1 MTNRNGLPSY
11 VLVTPAR
18 NEEDYIEDTIRS
30 VISQTVLPLKWIV
43 VSDGSTDR
51 TDEIV
56 RDYLPRH
63 PWMELAR
70 MPERRTRDFAG
81 KATCFHVGYRKVKD
95 LRYGIIGNLDADIS
109 FEKDYFEYLLDQF
122 REMPDLGVAGTPF
135 VEGTFQYDY
144 NYVSIEHVSGPA
156 QLFRRECFEE
166 IGGYVPIK
174 GGGIDL
180 VAVTTARMK
189 GWKTRTFTERKSVH
203 HRPMGT
209 GSGSVLEARFRFG
222 KQDYYLGGHP
232 LWEIFRCV
240 NQMRYKPYVLGGLG
254 LMSGYLWAYLNRVER
269 PVPPEFVRFRRKEQ
283 MERLR
288 DKISRTVGRRE
299 RWR

>member
-18 NEEDYIEDTIRS
+18 NEEDHIEKTIVS

-56 RDYLPRH
+56 RKYLPLH

-70 MPERRTRDFAG
+70 LPERSERHFAG
-81 KATCFHVGYRKVKD
+81 KATCFHAGYQKLRD
-95 LRYGIIGNLDADIS
+95 LRHDIIGNLDADIS

-122 REMPDLGVAGTPF
+122 RESPDLGVAGTPF
-135 VEGTFQYDY
+135 IEGTFQYDY

-189 GWKTRTFTERKSVH
+189 GWKTRTFTDRKCVH
-203 HRPMGT
+203 HRAMGT
-209 GSGSVLEARFRFG
+209 GSGSVLKARFRFG

-232 LWEIFRCV
+232 LWEFLRCI
-240 NQMRYKPYVLGGLG
+240 NQMRHKPYVFGGLF

-283 MERLR
+283 MVRLR
-288 DKISRTVGRRE
+288 DKFSRAIGIRD

>member
-1 MTNRNGLPSY
+1 MNNRNGLPSY

-18 NEEDYIEDTIRS
+18 NEEDYIEKTIQS

-56 RDYLPRH
+56 RKYLPRH
-63 PWMELAR
+63 PWMELVR
-70 MPERRTRDFAG
+70 MPERRERHFAG
-81 KATCFHVGYRKVKD
+81 KATCFQAGYQKVRD
-95 LRYGIIGNLDADIS
+95 LRYDIIGNLDADIS
-109 FEKDYFEYLLDQF
+109 FEKDYLEYLLDQF
-122 REMPDLGVAGTPF
+122 RGRPDLGVAGTPYI
-135 VEGTFQYDY
+135 EGTIQYDY

-189 GWKTRTFTERKSVH
+189 GWKTRTFTDRIFVH
-203 HRPMGT
+203 HRAIGT
-209 GSGSVLEARFRFG
+209 GSGSALKARFRFG

-232 LWEIFRCV
+232 LWEIFRCIH
-240 NQMRYKPYVLGGLG
+240 QMRNKPYALGGLF
-254 LMSGYLWAYLNRVER
+254 LMSGYLWACLKRVER

-288 DKISRTVGRRE
+288 DKISRTVGIRDRC
-299 RWR
+299 R